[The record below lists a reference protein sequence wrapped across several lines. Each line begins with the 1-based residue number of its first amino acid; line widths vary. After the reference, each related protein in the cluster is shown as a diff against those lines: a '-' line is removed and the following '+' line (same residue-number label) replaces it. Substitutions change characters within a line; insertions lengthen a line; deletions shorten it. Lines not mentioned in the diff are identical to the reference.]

1 MQLLNYEY
9 VSYTASSMT
18 VFRRYDKSKL
28 AKRKIM
34 ETVDY
39 FPIEVEQTSWQV
51 SSEVLTAIRY
61 QVFVDE
67 QQVPISEEIDDDDM
81 NAVHWL
87 AYGPDDVAMATGRML
102 GHGQVGRMAVLKE
115 FRDQG
120 VGSSLMRHMIR
131 YAITEGM
138 EQLQLNAQI
147 KAIPF
152 YENFGFVA
160 EGDPFMD
167 AGIPHK
173 IMHLNLHNYIDHSP
187 HPSLPT
193 ISDAERLRN
202 SIDDVDTFRDYAEK
216 LIQRAERDIRIFSQR
231 LDAALYSNKQFCDAI
246 YTFATNHPSAQVKI
260 LVKDLF
266 HVIHHPNQLHEL
278 CRRLPSRIQIK
289 KFDSKEACL
298 HSEFMVIDKAGILYK
313 QEPERYVG
321 YATLHAPLETAALV
335 EEFEALWNDGKVD
348 PELRRLHI

>member
-1 MQLLNYEY
+1 
-9 VSYTASSMT
+9 
-18 VFRRYDKSKL
+18 
-28 AKRKIM
+28 M

-51 SSEVLTAIRY
+51 SSKILTAIRY

-67 QQVPISEEIDDDDM
+67 QQVPKSDEIDDEDTS
-81 NAVHWL
+81 AIHWL
-87 AYGPDDVAMATGRML
+87 AYGPNDIAMATSRIL
-102 GHGQVGRMAVLKE
+102 RNGQIGRMAVLKE
-115 FRDQG
+115 YRDQG

-131 YAITEGM
+131 YAMTEGM
-138 EQLQLNAQI
+138 EHLFLNAQI

-152 YENFGFVA
+152 YENFGFIA
-160 EGDPFMD
+160 EGEPFMD

-173 IMHLNLHNYIDHSP
+173 AMQLNLHDYIDHSP
-187 HPSLPT
+187 QPVLPV
-193 ISDAERLRN
+193 ISDEERLRS
-202 SIDDVDTFRDYAEK
+202 SIDDVDTFRNYAEQ
-216 LIQRAERDIRIFSQR
+216 LIQRAQREIRIFSQR
-231 LDAALYSNKQFCDAI
+231 LDAALYSNNQFCDAI
-246 YTFATNHPSAQVKI
+246 YDFATNHPSAQVNI

-266 HVIHHPNQLHEL
+266 HVINHPNQLHEL

-289 KFDSKEACL
+289 KFNSKEICL

-321 YATLHAPLETAALV
+321 YATLYAPMEAAALV
-335 EEFEALWNDGKVD
+335 DDFEALWNDGKID

>member
-1 MQLLNYEY
+1 
-9 VSYTASSMT
+9 
-18 VFRRYDKSKL
+18 
-28 AKRKIM
+28 M

-61 QVFVDE
+61 KVFVDE
-67 QQVPISEEIDDDDM
+67 QQVPIDEEIDQEDES
-81 NAVHWL
+81 AIHWL
-87 AYGPDDVAMATGRML
+87 AYGPDNAVMATGRML
-102 GHGQVGRMAVLKE
+102 SNGQVGRMAVLKK

-138 EQLQLNAQI
+138 ERLFLNAQI

-152 YENFGFVA
+152 YEGFGFVA
-160 EGDPFMD
+160 EGEPFMD

-173 IMHLNLHNYIDHSP
+173 VMDLNLHEYIDHSP
-187 HPSLPT
+187 HHVLPT
-193 ISDAERLRN
+193 ISDEERLRN
-202 SIDDVDTFRDYAEK
+202 SIDDIDAFRNYAEK
-216 LIQRAERDIRIFSQR
+216 LIHRGQRDIRIFSNR
-231 LDAALYSNKQFCDAI
+231 LDTAFYSNDQFCNAI

-266 HVIHHPNQLHEL
+266 HVINHPNQLHEL

-289 KFDSKEACL
+289 KFDSKEPCL
-298 HSEFMVIDKAGILYK
+298 HSEFMVIDKTGLLYK

-321 YATLHAPLETAALV
+321 YATLHAPMEAAALV
-335 EEFEALWNDGKVD
+335 EEFDILWNDGKVD